1 VGLWDFLLHPAGK
14 ARGWGDLP
22 SSTVTER
29 KASWTI
35 DDWRAV
41 IVSPLVHGPG
51 ATDLLAGV
59 SGSAANSAVF
69 ACLQVIATALAE
81 PELKVYRIA
90 AGERV
95 EVDNAPITD
104 LLKRPNPHMT
114 LDTLLWYLSNC
125 LKVDGNAYWRKMR
138 AGNPD
143 TGNVVEL
150 WPISPSRLEPRT
162 IRDSGDFI
170 SFYRYYV
177 RPGVHEDIPVE
188 NIMHFKTGLDDKDH
202 RLGCAPLK
210 RLAREVS
217 SDDQATRY
225 ADRLLANLAINGLSL
240 EFDKE
245 AQPMTK
251 AEADEAKARIQSAYG
266 GDNVGAVSVIS
277 PGGKLVQHGFSPEQM
292 DLKVLHRVPEER
304 IAAVLGVPAI
314 VAGLG
319 AGLDRSTYSNFSEA
333 REAFTEMTLIP
344 SWRSIAATITLSLLP
359 DFMSEKGAVVDFDID
374 DVRALGD
381 DEDKKA
387 VRLAAYVAAG
397 ILDVNEARAEIGREP
412 RAPSPP
418 ADAAAPSLPS
428 SPPEA
433 RSRPRILTLP
443 WGRPISDAEE
453 LAGLKANTML
463 WDDLLRKAS
472 GDLPR
477 HFGRLKDDLEP
488 DWFSEIEAFLTAQL
502 RRVNA
507 KLRAGA
513 DTAEGLVAEGEAVLL
528 GETLTPLQLSLLD
541 DVSRLVVAELG
552 IAFDLD
558 DAASREYLR
567 SAGGNIVGITETT
580 RDAVRSALIEGQQ
593 AGDGIPQLAARLE
606 QLPAFNRARAITV
619 SRTEL
624 GNSTNLAAIQNYRS
638 SGVVAGVRVFDGDYD
653 AACVAMNGRT
663 FTLEQLP
670 PTLQHPRCLRAFA
683 PITDASELTRSA

>member
-1 VGLWDFLLHPAGK
+1 VGFLDFLLHPSGK
-14 ARGWGDLP
+14 ARGWDQLP
-22 SSTVTER
+22 SPGAER

-35 DDWRAV
+35 DDYRAV

-51 ATDLLAGV
+51 ATDILNGWR
-59 SGSAANSAVF
+59 GGDGNSAVF
-69 ACLQVIATALAE
+69 ACLQAISSAYVEAPLT
-81 PELKVYRIA
+81 VYRQTA
-90 AGERV
+90 PKER
-95 EVDNAPITD
+95 EPMFDSPLQS
-104 LLKRPNPHMT
+104 LLDYPNPCMDILEIMGYIQWCKH
-114 LDTLLWYLSNC
+114 
-125 LKVDGNAYWRKMR
+125 VDGNAYLRKLR
-138 AGNPD
+138 AGD
-143 TGNVVEL
+143 DLTGNVVEL
-150 WPISPSRLEPRT
+150 WPISPTRLEART
-162 IRDSGDFI
+162 IQGSGEFI
-170 SFYRYYV
+170 SYYRYYV
-177 RPGVHEDIPVE
+177 RPGVYEDIPVE
-188 NIMHFKTGLDDKDH
+188 NIIHFRMGLKDGDH
-202 RLGCAPLK
+202 RYGDSPLK

-251 AEADEAKARIQSAYG
+251 AEADEAKARIQAAYG

-304 IAAVLGVPAI
+304 ISAVLRCPAI

-319 AGLDRSTYSNFSEA
+319 AGLDRSTFANYEEA
-333 REAFTEMTLIP
+333 NQSFIEQTILSLYRDDDKKLTHSLASDFTSDRKI
-344 SWRSIAATITLSLLP
+344 SIAHDITQ
-359 DFMSEKGAVVDFDID
+359 M
-374 DVRALGD
+374 RALQD

-387 VRLAAYVAAG
+387 TRLAAYVVAG

-412 RAPSPP
+412 RAEQEQP
-418 ADAAAPSLPS
+418 AQNETPNNSQNIPQ
-428 SPPEA
+428 EQ

-443 WGRPISDAEE
+443 YREI
-453 LAGLKANTML
+453 KAP
-463 WDDLLRKAS
+463 DDLPGLFS
-472 GDLPR
+472 G
-477 HFGRLKDDLEP
+477 LKDDL
-488 DWFSEIEAFLTAQL
+488 DSTWQSEIESFLTAQL
-502 RRVNA
+502 RRINA
-507 KLRAGA
+507 RLRAGG
-513 DTAEGLVAEGEAVLL
+513 DTAEALVAEGEASLL
-528 GETLTPLQLSLLD
+528 GETLRPLQSDVLSA
-541 DVSRLVVAELG
+541 VHRLVVAELG
-552 IAFDLD
+552 ISFDLD
-558 DAASREYLR
+558 DPASRAYLR
-567 SAGGNIVGITETT
+567 DAGGNIVGVTETT
-580 RDAVRSALIEGQQ
+580 RDAVRAALIEGQQ
-593 AGDGIPQLAARLE
+593 AGEGIPQLAARLE

-653 AACVAMNGRT
+653 AECIAMNGRT

>member
-14 ARGWGDLP
+14 ARGWDQLP
-22 SSTVTER
+22 SPVTER

-35 DDWRAV
+35 DDYRAV

-51 ATDLLAGV
+51 ATDLLAGAY
-59 SGSAANSAVF
+59 GSSANSAVF

-95 EVDNAPITD
+95 EVDDAPITD

-170 SFYRYYV
+170 SFYRYYIK
-177 RPGVHEDIPVE
+177 PGQYEDIPVE
-188 NIMHFKTGLDDKDH
+188 NVVHFKTGLDDKDH

-225 ADRLLANLAINGLSL
+225 ADRLLANLAINGLSM

-245 AQPMTK
+245 MGPIDRAT
-251 AEADEAKARIQSAYG
+251 ADEMKARIQSAYS
-266 GDNVGAVSVIS
+266 GDNVGAVSVLS
-277 PGGKLVQHGFSPEQM
+277 PGAKLVSHGFSPEQM

-344 SWRSIAATITLSLLP
+344 SWRSVAATITLSLLP
-359 DFMSEKGAVVDFDID
+359 DFMSEKSAVVDFDID

-381 DEDKKA
+381 DERKKA
-387 VRLAAYVAAG
+387 TRLSIYVTAG

-418 ADAAAPSLPS
+418 ADAAAPALPA

-443 WGRPISDAEE
+443 YREI
-453 LAGLKANTML
+453 KAP
-463 WDDLLRKAS
+463 DDLP
-472 GDLPR
+472 GQ
-477 HFGRLKDDLEP
+477 FGRLKDNLEP
-488 DWFSEIEAFLTAQL
+488 DWFSEIESFLTAQL

-528 GETLTPLQLSLLD
+528 GEVLTPLQVSLLD

-580 RDAVRSALIEGQQ
+580 RDAVRAALIEGQQ

-653 AACVAMNGRT
+653 AECVAMNGRV
-663 FTLEQLP
+663 FTLDQVP

>member
-1 VGLWDFLLHPAGK
+1 MGFLDFLLHPAGK
-14 ARGWGDLP
+14 ARGWDQLP
-22 SSTVTER
+22 SPVAET

-35 DDWRAV
+35 DDYRAV
-41 IVSPLVHGPG
+41 IVTPLVHGPG

-81 PELKVYRIA
+81 PELKVYRVA

-170 SFYRYYV
+170 SFYRYYI

-188 NIMHFKTGLDDKDH
+188 NVMHFKAGLDDKDH

-225 ADRLLANLAINGLSL
+225 ADRLLANLAINGLSM

-245 AQPMTK
+245 MGPIDRAT
-251 AEADEAKARIQSAYG
+251 ADEMKARIQSAYS
-266 GDNVGAVSVIS
+266 GDNVGAVSVLS
-277 PGGKLVQHGFSPEQM
+277 PGAKLVQHGFSPEQM

-359 DFMSEKGAVVDFDID
+359 DFMNEKSVAVDFDVD

-387 VRLAAYVAAG
+387 TRLAAYVAAG

-418 ADAAAPSLPS
+418 ADAPASALPVGR
-428 SPPEA
+428 PEA

-443 WGRPISDAEE
+443 HREI
-453 LAGLKANTML
+453 KAP
-463 WDDLLRKAS
+463 DDLPGLFS
-472 GDLPR
+472 G
-477 HFGRLKDDLEP
+477 LKDDL
-488 DWFSEIEAFLTAQL
+488 DSTWQSEIEDFLTAQL

-513 DTAEGLVAEGEAVLL
+513 DTAEALVAEGEAVLL
-528 GETLTPLQLSLLD
+528 GEVLTPLQVSLLD

-552 IAFDLD
+552 IQFDLD
-558 DAASREYLR
+558 DAATREYLR

-580 RDAVRSALIEGQQ
+580 RDAVRVALIEGQQ
-593 AGDGIPQLAARLE
+593 VGEGIPQLAARLQ
-606 QLPAFNRARAITV
+606 QLPAFGRARAITV

-624 GNSTNLAAIQNYRS
+624 GHSTNTAALVNYRR

-653 AACVAMNGRT
+653 AACVAMNGRV
-663 FTLEQLP
+663 FSLDQVP

>member
-14 ARGWGDLP
+14 ARGWDQLP
-22 SSTVTER
+22 SPVTER

-35 DDWRAV
+35 DDYRAV

-51 ATDLLAGV
+51 ATDLLAGAY
-59 SGSAANSAVF
+59 GSSANSAVF

-95 EVDNAPITD
+95 EVDDAPITD

-170 SFYRYYV
+170 SFYRYYIK
-177 RPGVHEDIPVE
+177 PGQYEDIPVE
-188 NIMHFKTGLDDKDH
+188 NVVHFKTGLDDKDH

-225 ADRLLANLAINGLSL
+225 ADRLLANLAINGLSM

-245 AQPMTK
+245 MGPIDRAT
-251 AEADEAKARIQSAYG
+251 ADEMKARIQSAYS
-266 GDNVGAVSVIS
+266 GDNVGAVSVLS
-277 PGGKLVQHGFSPEQM
+277 PGAKLVSHGFSPEQM

-344 SWRSIAATITLSLLP
+344 SWRSVAATITLSLLP
-359 DFMSEKGAVVDFDID
+359 DFMSEKSAVVDFDID

-387 VRLAAYVAAG
+387 TRLSIYVTAG

-418 ADAAAPSLPS
+418 ADAAAPALPA

-443 WGRPISDAEE
+443 YREI
-453 LAGLKANTML
+453 KAP
-463 WDDLLRKAS
+463 DDLP
-472 GDLPR
+472 GQ
-477 HFGRLKDDLEP
+477 FGRLKDNLEP
-488 DWFSEIEAFLTAQL
+488 DWFSEIESFLTAQL

-528 GETLTPLQLSLLD
+528 GEVLTPLQVSLLD

-580 RDAVRSALIEGQQ
+580 RDAVRAALIEGQQ

-653 AACVAMNGRT
+653 AECVAMNGRV
-663 FTLEQLP
+663 FTLDQVP